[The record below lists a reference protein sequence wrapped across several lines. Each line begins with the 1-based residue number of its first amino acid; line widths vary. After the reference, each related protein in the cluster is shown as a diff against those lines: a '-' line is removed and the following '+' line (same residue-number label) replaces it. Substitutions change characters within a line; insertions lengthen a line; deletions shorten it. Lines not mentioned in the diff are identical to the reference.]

1 MSALFEFHKHNGM
14 IVQVNPAY
22 LYALT
27 FFRAKGTP
35 KEFDEVVR
43 EGRLIPVTDDIPNWS
58 YNLLGTT
65 SEVLQV

>member
-1 MSALFEFHKHNGM
+1 M

-43 EGRLIPVTDDIPNWS
+43 EGRLIPDTDDIPNWS